1 MKELNEETYDTE
13 FDKLNYQM
21 LKETKNTD
29 NQINESETT
38 STKVVFTNG
47 NTYTYVQKDKAVY
60 LNDNVK
66 IAEKIDKFG
75 YGIFNN

>member
-29 NQINESETT
+29 NQINESEIT
-38 STKVVFTNG
+38 STKNSRK
-47 NTYTYVQKDKAVY
+47 NR
-60 LNDNVK
+60 
-66 IAEKIDKFG
+66 
-75 YGIFNN
+75 